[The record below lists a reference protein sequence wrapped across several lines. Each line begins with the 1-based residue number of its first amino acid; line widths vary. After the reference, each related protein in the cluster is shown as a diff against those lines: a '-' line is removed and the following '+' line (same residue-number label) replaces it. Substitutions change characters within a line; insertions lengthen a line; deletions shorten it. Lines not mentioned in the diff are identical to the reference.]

1 MVDRDSGNARHCVG
15 NLCESRCWHRVERT
29 TINQLL
35 NGSND
40 QGMCIMKNKFVI
52 VTISTKNK
60 QSEISFL

>member
-1 MVDRDSGNARHCVG
+1 MKLLVKKNTQCCGNRNRKRILV
-15 NLCESRCWHRVERT
+15 T